1 MIIWLRPFLLLT
13 MLRQQ
18 INRQFACPRS
28 TSDQSSGVRLF
39 RRFLSRPRSV
49 LRFPLSFHI
58 LAIFYSIVQFLAFLR
73 IAFGVR
79 EDYEACVVGIGR

>member
-1 MIIWLRPFLLLT
+1 

-39 RRFLSRPRSV
+39 RRFLSWPRSV
-49 LRFPLSFHI
+49 LRFPLPFDI
-58 LAIFYSIVQFLAFLR
+58 LAIFCGIVHFLAFLR
-73 IAFGVR
+73 IAFSVR
-79 EDYEACVVGIGR
+79 KDYETRVVSIRR

>member
-1 MIIWLRPFLLLT
+1 

-39 RRFLSRPRSV
+39 RRFLSRSRSV
-49 LRFPLSFHI
+49 LRFPLPFDI
-58 LAIFYSIVQFLAFLR
+58 LAIFCSIVHFLAFLR

-79 EDYEACVVGIGR
+79 EDYEACVVDIGR